1 MVSKDI
7 KICKICLIVSIDFCA
22 LTNFFFLLIYLFIYF
37 KKQLKLHHTSCICQR
52 KKKKNRQKIKKE
64 SNETEWKTIEAEDRQ
79 KLSVVGEKG
88 KKLSFFHTCIHFLSN
103 WLFII
108 PSRNSIKSPL
118 CELNSDKQ
126 GEQYKVQKRGMGG
139 GGGWGSDASVQAQSR
154 DALKEW
160 GSQALKDECVARE
173 KMGVCARHLWQ
184 GG

>member
-22 LTNFFFLLIYLFIYF
+22 HKFFLFTYLFIYF

-88 KKLSFFHTCIHFLSN
+88 KKLSFFHTRVHFLSN

-139 GGGWGSDASVQAQSR
+139 GFWCKCASTKQRCTKGMRITGFERWVR
-154 DALKEW
+154 
-160 GSQALKDECVARE
+160 G
-173 KMGVCARHLWQ
+173 
-184 GG
+184 